1 MSKWRLRGGKSC
13 LSYLTSENKS
23 NMTCWT
29 HWMSSSIQQFQ
40 IFFMTQNS
48 RGNFHPE
55 TTDTRSHKALPADP
69 AIPVHW
75 NAPPW
80 LPTSGVQL
88 CQTREQSSLLAD
100 PFKLGL
106 MPEPAFKLTFSFCY
120 NYTIT
125 LSKTSTSVAVK
136 SQTSKDI
143 LRKQSG
149 TSSYPYYYDLQQ
161 LPTNPQKESSCL
173 RLGGER
179 SHSRD

>member
-1 MSKWRLRGGKSC
+1 MLDSLDVQQHPK
-13 LSYLTSENKS
+13 
-23 NMTCWT
+23 
-29 HWMSSSIQQFQ
+29 QFQ
-40 IFFMTQNS
+40 IFFMIQKS

-55 TTDTRSHKALPADP
+55 TDNHKALPADP

-100 PFKLGL
+100 PFKPGL

-143 LRKQSG
+143 PRKQSG

-173 RLGGER
+173 QLGGGR